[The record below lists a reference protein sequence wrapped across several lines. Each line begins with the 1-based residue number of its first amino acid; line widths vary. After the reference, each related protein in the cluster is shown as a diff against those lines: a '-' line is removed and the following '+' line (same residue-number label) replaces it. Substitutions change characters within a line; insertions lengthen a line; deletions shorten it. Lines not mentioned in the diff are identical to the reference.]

1 MKRKVIAGSA
11 LGLIVLATGYLGG
24 SYYAGQAVEQTMLKQ
39 HEWISKLPYFI
50 VKSHSYQRNWLSS
63 TEVTTLQVNPELY
76 RFLLEKE
83 GEKLQTFEVTYTN
96 HIQHGPLPLLLRF
109 NPLPYKAVVS
119 TEFKY
124 SADTEK
130 FLAKFFGEQ
139 KPITIENRIAF
150 NDDGVMKINVPSFDY
165 EEALS
170 GVKAKWQGLDAT
182 LSYGGDFN
190 RVQFE
195 ASVPGLSGQAKEKG
209 SFALQGLS
217 VSLNQSKGANG
228 IMIGTNTAKVA
239 QFDLDMREG
248 NPLKL
253 KLENLVYQGKVNEDG
268 QFINGSAQ
276 LDLSKLLLNDK
287 PYGPAVMIAEAN
299 HLHGKTLAKI
309 SDEITLLQKQKL
321 NREQLTEALSKLAKE
336 HGLPLLQN
344 DPEFA
349 IKKLEVKLPDGKI
362 HFAGSVG
369 LKGFVEADLDKPVSL
384 VSKLDAQADFAIPRK
399 VVETLVMWQARNMF
413 AGAEEGQIN
422 HEDIDFLASQFVEG
436 QINKLSDQNLIRV
449 EGDLLSAKASL
460 KGGKFI
466 LNDIA
471 VPLPWDQEQ
480 DLPAA
485 TE

>member
-1 MKRKVIAGSA
+1 MNRKVIAASA
-11 LGLIVLATGYLGG
+11 AGLVLLGAAYLGG
-24 SYYAGQAVEQTMLKQ
+24 SQYAGQAVEKTMLKQ

-50 VKSHSYQRNWLSS
+50 VKSHSYQRGWLSS

-76 RFLLEKE
+76 RFLIEKE
-83 GEKLQTFEVTYTN
+83 GETLPTFEVTYTN
-96 HIQHGPLPLLLRF
+96 HIQHGPLPLLTRL
-109 NPLPYKAVVS
+109 NPIPYKAVVT

-124 SADTEK
+124 SAETEK

-139 KPITIENRIAF
+139 KPISIENRISF
-150 NDDGVMKINVPSFDY
+150 NDDGVMKISVPSFDY

-190 RVQFE
+190 RMQFN
-195 ASVPGLSGQAKEKG
+195 ADVPGLSGEAKEKG

-217 VSLNQSKGANG
+217 IRLNQSKGING
-228 IMIGTNTAKVA
+228 IMIGSNTAKIA
-239 QFDLDMREG
+239 QFAFDMREG

-253 KLENLVYQGKVNEDG
+253 KLENLVYQGKVDEQGD
-268 QFINGSAQ
+268 FINGSAQ
-276 LDLSKLLLNDK
+276 IDLTKLILNDK
-287 PYGPAVMIAEAN
+287 PYGPAVMIAQAN

-309 SDEITLLQKQKL
+309 SDEVTLLQKQKL
-321 NREQLTEALSKLAKE
+321 SREQLTEALGKLAKE
-336 HGLPLLQN
+336 QGLPLLQN

-362 HFAGSVG
+362 HFSGSVG
-369 LKGFVEADLDKPVSL
+369 LKGFVEADLEKPVDL
-384 VSKLDAQADFAIPRK
+384 VNKLDAQADFAVPRK

-413 AGAEEGQIN
+413 SGIGSSEGGQVN
-422 HEDIDFLASQFVEG
+422 HDDIDFLASQFVEG
-436 QINKLSDQNLIRV
+436 QINKLADQNLIRV
-449 EGDLLSAKASL
+449 NGDLLSAKASL

-471 VPLPWDQEQ
+471 VPLPWDQ
-480 DLPAA
+480 PAA
-485 TE
+485 E